1 MSSGGPFIL
10 SINTTEEDELIFKQ
24 KSLLRVIAN
33 LNAVKVKKIFE
44 LNPDI
49 SVSKLLKVSY
59 ENLPTFSEIEQINFF
74 NTVYKPIIAMTSV
87 YSKTTPIQGQKKL
100 GTTTVFTLPIYG
112 EFIADAA
119 IHCTL
124 TGLSAVS
131 ALDRV
136 KYVDFLGH
144 KMIKKISLKLNNKTV
159 SSYSSDKYNIFYDC
173 KLKND
178 LQSGYNKLVGQENPV
193 IAQLNPDIDLE
204 YVQFIPLGL
213 GAQTFKQTQDTVE
226 MMIPLLF
233 WFNNLKTPLPNYML
247 TQGTTQIEVEFES
260 SDLLISVYNGGGGGG
275 YNLPVMSTCDLYLN
289 HLYVDTVVMDMFKK
303 YFKFQLI
310 RTDQW
315 FIEEIKNNSGSL
327 YLQKFRGLIECLYI
341 GFRPKSN
348 YLVGK
353 KWYKNLY
360 LTTSSVNIPVVDEV
374 LTIGYNQA
382 NYYNEYSMIKNVGI
396 TLNGNVINTYMPGIH
411 YSTYVPFIR
420 GVKTPKEGWLSFC
433 YNQNQDVY
441 QPSGHLS
448 TLTIREMYL
457 NYEGNVV
464 SGVDVIRSDN
474 PANVIGYAECLN
486 FLIVDDKG
494 GAILK
499 YT

>member
-178 LQSGYNKLVGQENPV
+178 LQSGYNKLVGHENPV

-204 YVQFIPLGL
+204 
-213 GAQTFKQTQDTVE
+213 
-226 MMIPLLF
+226 
-233 WFNNLKTPLPNYML
+233 
-247 TQGTTQIEVEFES
+247 
-260 SDLLISVYNGGGGGG
+260 
-275 YNLPVMSTCDLYLN
+275 
-289 HLYVDTVVMDMFKK
+289 
-303 YFKFQLI
+303 
-310 RTDQW
+310 
-315 FIEEIKNNSGSL
+315 
-327 YLQKFRGLIECLYI
+327 
-341 GFRPKSN
+341 
-348 YLVGK
+348 
-353 KWYKNLY
+353 
-360 LTTSSVNIPVVDEV
+360 
-374 LTIGYNQA
+374 
-382 NYYNEYSMIKNVGI
+382 
-396 TLNGNVINTYMPGIH
+396 
-411 YSTYVPFIR
+411 
-420 GVKTPKEGWLSFC
+420 
-433 YNQNQDVY
+433 
-441 QPSGHLS
+441 
-448 TLTIREMYL
+448 
-457 NYEGNVV
+457 
-464 SGVDVIRSDN
+464 
-474 PANVIGYAECLN
+474 
-486 FLIVDDKG
+486 
-494 GAILK
+494 
-499 YT
+499 